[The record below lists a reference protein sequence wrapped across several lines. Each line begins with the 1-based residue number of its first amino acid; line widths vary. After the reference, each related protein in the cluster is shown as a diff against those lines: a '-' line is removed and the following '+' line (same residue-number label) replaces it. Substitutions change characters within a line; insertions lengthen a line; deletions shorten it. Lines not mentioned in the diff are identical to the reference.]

1 MADLLN
7 PATTEPHSLRYRLL
21 QSGRAL
27 LSGIRRE
34 LALQIPGACL
44 LCQQDSTGPVCDK
57 CRETTVLRRVQR
69 CPRCAVA
76 MSAPAAVC
84 GQCLRHPPA
93 FDQSFTGFCYRAPAD
108 QLILALKFGHRTA
121 LAGWLGQ
128 QLFDAVPA
136 DYWQDD
142 APDCLIPVPLSKQ
155 RLQQRGFNQALE
167 IARPLSR
174 LSGVE
179 LWPDAIQRL
188 RDTAPQASLPLRE
201 RRQNLQHAFG
211 WRTEQGVLPAGR
223 HIALVDDVMTSGMT
237 LHEIATMLKLNGAR
251 RVSVL
256 LAARTPSPGDA
267 L

>member
-1 MADLLN
+1 MKNSAASELQG
-7 PATTEPHSLRYRLL
+7 LRLRIRHHG
-21 QSGRAL
+21 QNF
-27 LSGIRRE
+27 LSKVRHE
-34 LALQIPGACL
+34 LARAIPGACL

-57 CRETTVLRRVQR
+57 CRQQTVVRKIHR

-76 MSAPAAVC
+76 MTAPAAVC

-93 FDQSFTGFCYRAPAD
+93 FDQSFAGFCYRPPAD

-121 LAGWLGQ
+121 LASWLGQ
-128 QLFDAVPA
+128 QLFDAIP
-136 DYWQDD
+136 DRHWQDD
-142 APDCLIPVPLSKQ
+142 APDCLIPVPLSRQ
-155 RLQQRGFNQALE
+155 RLQERGFNQAME
-167 IARPLSR
+167 IARILGR
-174 LSGVE
+174 LSGVPV
-179 LWPDAIQRL
+179 WPDATERL
-188 RDTAPQASLPLRE
+188 RDTQPQASLPLSE
-201 RRQNLQHAFG
+201 RKRNLHQAFG
-211 WRTEQGVLPAGR
+211 WRAEQGVLPAGR